1 MQQKVISGIEIHQML
16 CSPLCGLER
25 TIHKGLFSTSNYDFQ
40 MRIQSIQPPSH
51 VYAKRGPVAINDPQ
65 DNASILYN
73 NIWHLVH
80 TLVRWSSLICT
91 NQGSVVINYLVD
103 NSTPQPIAISHSK
116 LLAMQTLEQ
125 HKWKWK
131 NQGEILFKLSDA

>member
-1 MQQKVISGIEIHQML
+1 
-16 CSPLCGLER
+16 
-25 TIHKGLFSTSNYDFQ
+25 

-73 NIWHLVH
+73 KIWHLV
-80 TLVRWSSLICT
+80 ICT

-131 NQGEILFKLSDA
+131 NQGEILFKLSDAKHCSISKPEKSITENLAIQSSLQLSQFI